1 MYPYP
6 GVPAGIRIA
15 LTEYLMPLQKRHK
28 YIIAGLSVYW
38 PLLFIATHVPIHDL
52 GRRTGMSDKTMHVL
66 AYLGLV
72 FFVWLAVSPYDKVNW
87 RKAKVW
93 VILAVIVWYGAIDE
107 WLQSFVGREARVDD
121 FLADVIGALA
131 GLGLLSIFSFW
142 PAALTVT
149 AVFIFAISNM
159 SRIDLLWDVPYLN
172 IGFHFVGYSAFA
184 LVWIQY
190 LDRRLPVKISAV
202 KWIISALLLPL
213 VLLCAVKLSSPVFER
228 PVWFFECLTAVVGI
242 ILSTAVS
249 RFVCKTMW
257 VESD

>member
-107 WLQSFVGREARVDD
+107 WLQSYVGREARVDD
-121 FLADVIGALA
+121 FVADTIGVLV
-131 GLGLLSIFSFW
+131 GLGLLSVFSFW

-149 AVFIFAISNM
+149 ALFIFAISNM

>member
-1 MYPYP
+1 
-6 GVPAGIRIA
+6 
-15 LTEYLMPLQKRHK
+15 MPLQRRHK
-28 YIIAGLSVYW
+28 YVIAGLAVYW
-38 PLLFIATHVPIHDL
+38 PLLFIATHAPVQDI
-52 GRRTGMSDKTMHVL
+52 GRQTGMSDKTMHWL

-72 FFVWLAVSPYDKVNW
+72 FLVWLAVSPYERVNW

-93 VILAVIVWYGAIDE
+93 VILVVIVWYGVMDE
-107 WLQSFVGREARVDD
+107 WLQSYVGREARVDD
-121 FLADVIGALA
+121 FRADMIGALA
-131 GLGLLSIFSFW
+131 GLGLLSVFSFW

-159 SRIDLLWDVPYLN
+159 SRIDLLWDQPYLN
-172 IGFHFVGYSAFA
+172 IGFHFVGYSAFT

-190 LDRRLPVKISAV
+190 LDRRLPAKVSAV

-213 VLLCAVKLSSPVFER
+213 VLLGAVKLSAAVFER
-228 PVWFFECLTAVVGI
+228 PVWFFDCLAAIVGI
-242 ILSTAVS
+242 ILSTVVS

>member
-1 MYPYP
+1 
-6 GVPAGIRIA
+6 
-15 LTEYLMPLQKRHK
+15 MPLQKRHK
-28 YIIAGLSVYW
+28 YVIAGLAVYW
-38 PLLFIATHVPIHDL
+38 PLIFIATHAPVQDI
-52 GRRTGMSDKTMHVL
+52 GRQTGMSDKTMHVL

-72 FFVWLAVSPYDKVNW
+72 FLAWLAVSPYDKVNW

-93 VILAVIVWYGAIDE
+93 VILAVIVWYGVMDE
-107 WLQSFVGREARVDD
+107 WLQSYVGREARVDD
-121 FLADVIGALA
+121 FLADMIGTLM

-149 AVFIFAISNM
+149 AVFVFTISNL
-159 SRIDLLWDVPYLN
+159 SRIDLLWDQAYLN

-213 VLLCAVKLSSPVFER
+213 ALLCAVKLSAPVFER
-228 PVWFFECLTAVVGI
+228 PVRFFDCLTAIVGI
-242 ILSTAVS
+242 IFSTVVS
-249 RFVCKTMW
+249 RFVCKTIW
-257 VESD
+257 LESD